1 MIKILIV
8 DDAKMMRLVI
18 KNILKSIGS
27 EKNIEFQVFEAESG
41 ADGLSK
47 AGALNPDLIFMDLNM
62 PVMDGFEASKLLKS
76 DPRLKHIPI
85 IVLTAI
91 ADQESVIRI
100 ARSGISGYLV
110 KPPDKDKLFDKLRSI
125 IDKEN
130 AAQRAAAAQ
139 QQKAKDA
146 LEDKEKVK
154 PFDSDSL
161 FGDIKFVDG
170 HMVRKTNVD
179 ALTPGMT
186 IGDEVA
192 DKNGN
197 VLLKYGTVLNEKCIE
212 KLKSYEIPHVFTI
225 DQSV

>member
-27 EKNIEFQVFEAESG
+27 EKNIEFQIFEAESG

-62 PVMDGFEASKLLKS
+62 PVMDGFEASSLLKR

-100 ARSGISGYLV
+100 AKSGISGYII
-110 KPPDKDKLFDKLRSI
+110 KPPEKDKLFEKLRNI

-130 AAQRAAAAQ
+130 AAKRAAAIQ
-139 QQKAKDA
+139 QQAKVVV
-146 LEDKEKVK
+146 EDKKTEK

-161 FGDIKFVDG
+161 FGDVKFVDG
-170 HMVRKTNVD
+170 HMVRKTNID
-179 ALTPGMT
+179 ALRPGMT